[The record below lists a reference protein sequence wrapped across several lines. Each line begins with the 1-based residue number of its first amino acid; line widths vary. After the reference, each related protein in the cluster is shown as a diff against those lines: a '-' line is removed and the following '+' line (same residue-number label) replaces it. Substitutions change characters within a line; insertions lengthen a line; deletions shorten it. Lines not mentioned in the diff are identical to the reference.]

1 MIVFPRRLSQD
12 IETIDVSSEVFAD
25 HGLVPIK
32 YTCDGF
38 NISPP
43 LSLKN
48 IPLETESMVVIMEDL
63 NAPIRSWTHWL
74 MWNIPPT
81 SKIKENFASPMSIIG
96 KNDFGKKKYIGPTS
110 TSVLHRYIFKV
121 YALDGLLPLKNYS
134 TKLDVEREMSAHIL
148 GFGQLV
154 GLYKS
159 VKNN

>member
-48 IPLETESMVVIMEDL
+48 IPLETESMVVMMEDL
-63 NAPIRSWTHWL
+63 NAPIRCWTHWL

-96 KNDFGKKKYIGPTS
+96 KNDFGKKKIHWTNVYICFAS
-110 TSVLHRYIFKV
+110 
-121 YALDGLLPLKNYS
+121 
-134 TKLDVEREMSAHIL
+134 
-148 GFGQLV
+148 
-154 GLYKS
+154 LYF
-159 VKNN
+159 